1 MTCGRQVVQH
11 GLGRPV
17 GPRAPQR
24 PPAAGRRPAVGVR
37 TRARARTQC
46 HALAHSA
53 CERGV
58 GIVCRHTIPTQ
69 ASSATYNPH
78 ALSVVCRK
86 GRARAMVCLRC
97 RSCHDLKFF
106 GMYILGEREEH
117 VINCPRWRSGARLHK
132 RVAQPESRPASISK
146 SRQTTS
152 GSQGCGSGR
161 RRGGQVGE
169 AGAAAAATRV
179 AGHLPLRVDQ
189 AGPLTGTR
197 TPHGTSVAAAR
208 ESGERGGGGGGG
220 ERLTSAVLPS
230 CRLEPWPGQ
239 CLPSLRRALHRARS
253 PCGRRP
259 IVVGRWAD
267 FTSSARA
274 ITLYQRS
281 TDYRCYQPGYGC
293 PTLGGQPPFVSL
305 RQFCWA

>member
-1 MTCGRQVVQH
+1 MWPAGGTAWS
-11 GLGRPV
+11 
-17 GPRAPQR
+17 RAAR
-24 PPAAGRRPAVGVR
+24 GASCPPATSRGWSPTRGGRAYAC
-37 TRARARTQC
+37 TRSHTVPRARTQC
-46 HALAHSA
+46 VRARS
-53 CERGV
+53 V

-86 GRARAMVCLRC
+86 GRARATVCLRC

-208 ESGERGGGGGGG
+208 ESGERGGGGGGV

-239 CLPSLRRALHRARS
+239 CLPWLRRALHRARS